1 MKSDEHVNIQVNTS
15 IVVASGISD
24 PGRIRSENED
34 SIMLDE
40 SGNFMLLAD
49 GMGGHER
56 GAEASQT
63 ALGIIQEFLQPE
75 ALQEK
80 LMDITQVEDVPAA
93 IIGLSALVGDAVDE
107 ANYVLYTRNQEAQLR
122 KYMGTTV
129 VGLIPVAAEESML
142 WFHVGDSRL
151 YRWRDSNLECLT
163 TDHSAYAE
171 WVKYGQQGEK
181 PSKNVITRAIGP
193 SAGSSADIGWEKW
206 QPSDIY
212 ILCSDGLTDM
222 ITDAEIVEILN
233 SENNVNDT
241 NARLI
246 EAAIEAGGKDNTSVI
261 VCQV

>member
-1 MKSDEHVNIQVNTS
+1 MKSDEHVHVQVDTTNI
-15 IVVASGISD
+15 IASGISD

-56 GAEASQT
+56 GAEASRT
-63 ALGIIQEFLQPE
+63 ALRIIQEYLQPE
-75 ALQEK
+75 VLREK
-80 LMDITQVEDVPAA
+80 LMDITQVEDVPAE

-107 ANYVLYTRNQEAQLR
+107 ANYVLYTRNQEAQLK

-129 VGLIPVAAEESML
+129 VGLVPVTAGEYML

-151 YRWRDSNLECLT
+151 YRWRDANLECLT
-163 TDHSAYAE
+163 IDHSAYAE
-171 WVKYGQQGEK
+171 WIHQGRQGEK
-181 PSKNVITRAIGP
+181 PSKNIITRAIGP
-193 SAGSSADIGWEKW
+193 SVASSVDIGWEKW
-206 QPSDIY
+206 RPSDIY

-222 ITDAEIVEILN
+222 ITDDEIVDILN
-233 SENNVNDT
+233 SANNVNDT
-241 NARLI
+241 TARLI

>member
-1 MKSDEHVNIQVNTS
+1 MNSDNRVHIQVDTS
-15 IVVASGISD
+15 IIVATGISD
-24 PGRIRSENED
+24 TGCIRSENED

-63 ALGIIQEFLQPE
+63 AIKIIQEYLQPA

-80 LMDITQVEDVPAA
+80 LMDITLVEDVPAE

-107 ANYVLYTRNQEAQLR
+107 ANSVLYTRNQEAQLT

-129 VGLIPVAAEESML
+129 VGLVPETVGKYMV

-171 WVKYGQQGEK
+171 WVKKGQQGDK
-181 PSKNVITRAIGP
+181 PSKNVITRAVGP
-193 SAGSSADIGWEKW
+193 SAGSSADVGWEKW

-222 ITDAEIVEILN
+222 ITDAEIVEILK

-241 NARLI
+241 TARLV

>member
-1 MKSDEHVNIQVNTS
+1 MNSEEHIHIQVDTS
-15 IVVASGISD
+15 IIVASGVSD
-24 PGRIRSENED
+24 PGRVRSENED

-63 ALGIIQEFLQPE
+63 ALEIIQEYLQPE
-75 ALQEK
+75 ALQAK
-80 LMDITQVEDVPAA
+80 LMDITQVEDVPAE

-107 ANYVLYTRNQEAQLR
+107 ANSILYTRNQEAQLT

-129 VGLIPVAAEESML
+129 VGLVPVAVGEYML

-151 YRWRDSNLECLT
+151 YRWRDSNLDCLT

-171 WVKYGQQGEK
+171 WVKKGQQGEK

-193 SAGSSADIGWEKW
+193 SAASSADIGWEKW
-206 QPSDIY
+206 QPSDMY
-212 ILCSDGLTDM
+212 LLCSDGLTDM

-241 NARLI
+241 SRRLV